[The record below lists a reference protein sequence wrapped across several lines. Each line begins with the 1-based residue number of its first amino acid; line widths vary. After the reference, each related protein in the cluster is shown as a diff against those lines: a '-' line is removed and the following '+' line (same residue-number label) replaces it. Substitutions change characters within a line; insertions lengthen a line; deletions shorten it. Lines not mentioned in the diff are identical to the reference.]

1 MSVLGGR
8 CRQIVQTGIR
18 FQSTVATGKLIATN
32 KGLFPK
38 LEDISMNELISEQIP
53 FEKGKYFISRSK
65 TGNLPVYSD
74 TKGGGNKLIT
84 EIRKI
89 QGDVIQLRN
98 DLREQLPFIPEKNW
112 KVLTQSRKII
122 IKGDA
127 VKQVKGILTRTF

>member
-1 MSVLGGR
+1 MNVLRGQ
-8 CRQIVQTGIR
+8 CHQIVQTSIR
-18 FQSTVATGKLIATN
+18 FQSTVAAGRLKTIN

-38 LEDISMNELISEQIP
+38 LEDISVNDLISENIL
-53 FEKGKYFISRSK
+53 FEKGRYFIARSK

-74 TKGGGNKLIT
+74 TKGGGNKFVT

-89 QGDVIQLRN
+89 QGDVVQLRN
-98 DLREQLPFIPEKNW
+98 DLQEQLPFIPEKNW